1 MCPLHKSIKL
11 IDGACTSCLLGSPPD
26 LGVKVI
32 EEVTVEEK
40 ISGG

>member
-26 LGVKVI
+26 LGVTII
-32 EEVTVEEK
+32 EEVQADEE
-40 ISGG
+40 IS